1 MRETYRCI
9 ARVEKTHGRRGE
21 VVTVPVH
28 GLPSLVREG
37 LRVAVVPPELS
48 GPRWRTVSALS
59 HDDRAGDLVAISGC
73 DTLTAAE
80 GLVGRYLLACTRD
93 LPADLALH
101 DAGRLVGRLVA
112 NENGE
117 VLGTIVE
124 VMSGPANDV
133 WVVSGERGELLLPV
147 VDVVV
152 SAVPDSGPIPVRV
165 PAGLTWEGAGRR

>member
-1 MRETYRCI
+1 MREKYRCI
-9 ARVEKTHGRRGE
+9 ARVEKTHGRKGE

-48 GPRWRTVSALS
+48 GPRWRTVLALS

-73 DTLTAAE
+73 GTLTEAE
-80 GLVGRYLLACTRD
+80 ALVGRYLLASVKD

-101 DAGRLVGRLVA
+101 DAGRLVGRLVSD
-112 NENGE
+112 ERGE

-133 WVVSGERGELLLPV
+133 WVVSGQLGEILLPV
-147 VDVVV
+147 IDAVVRE
-152 SAVPDSGPIPVRV
+152 VPDMGPIPVRV
-165 PAGLTWEGAGRR
+165 PAGLTWEGAGHR